1 MHSLW
6 TEKYR
11 PKEFEDVVGQEH
23 IVASIKNFVEAKQ
36 VPHLLF
42 AGPAGCGKS
51 TLALIIAR
59 KLFGE
64 FWRQNFLEL
73 NASDERGIAVVR
85 IKIKDFARTR
95 SVNAPF
101 KIIFLDEADALTS
114 EAQNAL
120 RRTMETYSEGC
131 RFIMGCNYSSKII
144 EPIQSRCAV
153 FRFKSISPNEIV
165 RRLKIIS
172 EKENLS
178 ADEAALESLAKI
190 SSGDIRRAIN
200 LLQACAS
207 LSGGKISEEAVYKV
221 ALEVQPKEVLKMIR
235 DAAAGNFLSAR
246 QQLQKILSDGTDG
259 SDLVKE
265 VGRQIL
271 NGEFSEQQKA
281 KLIERVG
288 EFEWRIAQGGDPQV
302 QLEAM
307 LAQMAI
313 SK

>member
-36 VPHLLF
+36 LPHLLF

-64 FWRQNFLEL
+64 FWRQNFSET

-85 IKIKDFARTR
+85 SKIKDFARTR

-101 KIIFLDEADALTS
+101 KVIFLDEADALTT
-114 EAQNAL
+114 EAQQAL

-153 FRFKSISPNEIV
+153 FRFKSISPEEIAA
-165 RRLKIIS
+165 RLKIIS
-172 EKENLS
+172 EKENLQV
-178 ADEAALESLAKI
+178 DEPALETLAKI

-200 LLQACAS
+200 LLQACAN
-207 LSGGKISEEAVYKV
+207 LSGGKINESTVYKV
-221 ALEVQPKEVLKMIR
+221 ALEVQPKDVAEMVR
-235 DAAAGNFLSAR
+235 SAAAGNFLAAR
-246 QQLQKILSDGTDG
+246 ERLQKILSDGIDG

-265 VGRQIL
+265 IGRQVL
-271 NGEFSEQQKA
+271 AGEFSEQQKA

-288 EFEWRIAQGGDPQV
+288 EFEWRIIQGGDPQV
-302 QLEAM
+302 QLEAL
-307 LAQMAI
+307 LAQMSIA
-313 SK
+313 K

>member
-36 VPHLLF
+36 LPHLLF

-51 TLALIIAR
+51 TLALIIAK
-59 KLFGE
+59 KLYGE
-64 FWRQNFLEL
+64 FWRQNFSET

-85 IKIKDFARTR
+85 SKIKDFARTR

-101 KIIFLDEADALTS
+101 KIIFLDEADALTA

-131 RFIMGCNYSSKII
+131 RFILSCNYSSKII

-153 FRFKSISPNEIV
+153 FRFKSVSAEDV
-165 RRLKIIS
+165 KSRLKFIS
-172 EKENLS
+172 EKENLQVS
-178 ADEAALESLAKI
+178 EEALETLAKI

-200 LLQACAS
+200 FLQACSS
-207 LSGGKISEEAVYKV
+207 LSDGKISESTVYKV
-221 ALEVQPKEVLKMIR
+221 ALEVQPKDIAEMVR
-235 DAAAGNFLSAR
+235 AAAAGNFLAAR
-246 QQLQKILSDGTDG
+246 TQLQKILSDGVDG

-265 VGRQIL
+265 ISRQIL

-288 EFEWRIAQGGDPQV
+288 EFEWRIVQGGDPQV
-302 QLEAM
+302 QLEAL
-307 LAQMAI
+307 LANMAI

>member
-51 TLALIIAR
+51 TLALIIAK

-64 FWRQNFLEL
+64 FWRQNFIEL
-73 NASDERGIAVVR
+73 NGSDERGIQVVR
-85 IKIKDFARTR
+85 GKIKDFARTR
-95 SVNAPF
+95 SINSQF
-101 KIIFLDEADALTS
+101 KIIFLDEADALTT
-114 EAQNAL
+114 EAQQAL

-131 RFIMGCNYSSKII
+131 RFILSCNYSSKII

-153 FRFKSISPNEIV
+153 FRFKSVSADSV
-165 RRLKIIS
+165 KARLKFIS
-172 EKENLS
+172 EKENLQVS
-178 ADEAALESLAKI
+178 EEALESLAKI
-190 SSGDIRRAIN
+190 ASGDIRRAIN

-207 LSGGKISEEAVYKV
+207 LSGNKITESTVYKV
-221 ALEVQPKEVLKMIR
+221 ALEVQPKDIAEMVR
-235 DAAAGNFLSAR
+235 AAAAGNFLAAR
-246 QQLQKILSDGTDG
+246 ERLQRILSDGVDG
-259 SDLVKE
+259 SDLIKE
-265 VGRQIL
+265 IGRQVL

-288 EFEWRIAQGGDPQV
+288 EFEWRIVQGGDPQV
-302 QLEAM
+302 QLEAL
-307 LAQMAI
+307 LAQMTI